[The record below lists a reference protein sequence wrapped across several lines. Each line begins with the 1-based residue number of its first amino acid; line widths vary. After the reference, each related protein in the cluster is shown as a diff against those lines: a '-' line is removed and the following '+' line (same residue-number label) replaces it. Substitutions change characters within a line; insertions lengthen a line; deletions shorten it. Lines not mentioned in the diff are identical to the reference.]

1 MYLNAYTS
9 LALCI
14 QPNQNTSMLAKDNKK
29 EEYSY
34 DNKKQGIKKDQ
45 RNLVDKNLDNEN
57 VKDRLA
63 RHIP

>member
-1 MYLNAYTS
+1 
-9 LALCI
+9 
-14 QPNQNTSMLAKDNKK
+14 MLAKDNKK

-34 DNKKQGIKKDQ
+34 DNKKQGKKKDQ